1 MSVDPAIIQD
11 LAEKLPSGEDV
22 IPEDVQKSKWEYAM
36 VFIAKLELCK
46 GTVKEQHDYL
56 VREFPRY
63 FYMIFS
69 KCFWSLCDFILVR
82 YMQVCSIAFPE
93 LAYWVSTTC
102 KTRTTFLLVDDL
114 IDRMMDSLAR
124 DLTNFGEPTPER
136 FFKPY
141 DMWKLDEADRLMQD
155 MNLKPVDPYKA
166 VSGMHKYYEVC
177 KRLTGGDHDT
187 AMQRVE
193 QRYDGYQ
200 QTMTL
205 MTLMNHIHTLEERLA
220 RLEAK
225 Q

>member
-1 MSVDPAIIQD
+1 M
-11 LAEKLPSGEDV
+11 
-22 IPEDVQKSKWEYAM
+22 
-36 VFIAKLELCK
+36 FLELVCNF
-46 GTVKEQHDYL
+46 T
-56 VREFPRY
+56 
-63 FYMIFS
+63 
-69 KCFWSLCDFILVR
+69 LVR

-93 LAYWVSTTC
+93 LAYWVSTMYKK
-102 KTRTTFLLVDDL
+102 KTLVLLVDELNDC
-114 IDRMMDSLAR
+114 MMKSLAR

-141 DMWKLDEADRLMQD
+141 DMWKLNEAYRLMQD

-166 VSGMHKYYEVC
+166 VCGMHKFYEVC